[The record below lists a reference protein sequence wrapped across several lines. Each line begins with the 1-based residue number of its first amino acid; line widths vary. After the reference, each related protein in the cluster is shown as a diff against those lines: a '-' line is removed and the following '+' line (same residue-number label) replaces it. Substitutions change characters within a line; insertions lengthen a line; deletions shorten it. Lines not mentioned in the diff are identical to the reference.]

1 MKINYNYKKWNIQY
15 ISLALLSRLGFSCNK
30 IYLLSYLGV
39 KYIKNKGEYNMK
51 KILAL
56 LLMTVMVLTVVA
68 GCGAKPT
75 TSGADFKIGIVTGTV
90 SQGEEEFRAGERMVA
105 KYGDMIKH
113 ITYPDKFTQE
123 QETTIS
129 QVASLAADKDVKAI
143 VFVQAVPG
151 AAAAIDK
158 VRETRPDM
166 LFVLGVPHEDP
177 ELVAS
182 RGDILLE
189 LDQLKRGESVIHM
202 AKEMGAKTF
211 IHYSFPRHMSYELLA
226 ARRDIFKETCAE
238 LGIEFVEVDAPDPTS
253 DAGVSGAQQFIL
265 EDVPRQV
272 AKYGKDTAFFS
283 TNCSMQEP
291 LIKQALE
298 TGAIYPEQCCPSPY
312 HAYPGALGIEI
323 PADKAGDL
331 DYLSEQ
337 ISAKIAEKGG
347 TGRFGTWNRPAN
359 VAIIEA
365 GVEYAIAF
373 AKGEIQRFDK
383 DAMVKYM
390 KQVTNDKKGEV
401 QFTELNDENPNF
413 LLFVLGSQ
421 IF

>member
-1 MKINYNYKKWNIQY
+1 
-15 ISLALLSRLGFSCNK
+15 
-30 IYLLSYLGV
+30 
-39 KYIKNKGEYNMK
+39 MK
-51 KILAL
+51 KFITL
-56 LLMTVMVLTVVA
+56 LLVAVLVLSLA
-68 GCGAKPT
+68 GCGTKT
-75 TSGADFKIGIVTGTV
+75 TSGKTDYKIGIVTGTV

-113 ITYPDKFTQE
+113 ITYPDKFSQE
-123 QETTIS
+123 QETTIA
-129 QVASLAADKDVKAI
+129 QVASLAADESVKAI

-158 VRETRPDM
+158 VKETRPDM
-166 LFVLGVPHEDP
+166 LFILGVPHEDP
-177 ELVAS
+177 ELIAA
-182 RGDILLE
+182 RADIALE
-189 LDQLKRGESVIHM
+189 LDQLQRGESVIHM

-253 DAGVSGAQQFIL
+253 DAGVNGAQQFIL

-272 AKYGKDTAFFS
+272 DKYGKDTAFFS
-283 TNCSMQEP
+283 TNCAMQEP

-298 TGAIYPEQCCPSPY
+298 YGAIYPEQCCPSPY

-323 PADKAGDL
+323 PQDKAGDL

-337 ISAKIAEKGG
+337 IAAKIAEKGG

-365 GVEYAIAF
+365 GVEYAKAYCEGKIE
-373 AKGEIQRFDK
+373 KFDK
-383 DAMVKYM
+383 DSIVKYM
-390 KQVTNDKKGEV
+390 KEVTGDE
-401 QFTELNDENPNF
+401 NDEVKFSELEDTPNF

>member
-1 MKINYNYKKWNIQY
+1 
-15 ISLALLSRLGFSCNK
+15 
-30 IYLLSYLGV
+30 
-39 KYIKNKGEYNMK
+39 MK
-51 KILAL
+51 KIL
-56 LLMTVMVLTVVA
+56 VLFLVTMLVITSA
-68 GCGAKPT
+68 GCGAKT
-75 TSGADFKIGIVTGTV
+75 TSDVVDEPKTDGGDVVEKADYKIGIVTGTV

-113 ITYPDKFTQE
+113 ITYPDKFAQE
-123 QETTIS
+123 QETTIA

-143 VFVQAVPG
+143 IFVQAVPG

-166 LFVLGVPHEDP
+166 LFILGAPHEDP
-177 ELVAS
+177 EAIAS
-182 RGDILLE
+182 RADIALE
-189 LDQLKRGESVIHM
+189 LDQLQRGESVVHT

-211 IHYSFPRHMSYELLA
+211 IHYSFPRHMSYELLS
-226 ARRDIFKETCAE
+226 ARRDIFKKTCAE
-238 LGIEFVEVDAPDPTS
+238 LGLEFVEVDAPDPLS
-253 DAGVSGAQQFIL
+253 DAGVPGAQQFIL

-272 AKYGKDTAFFS
+272 EKYGKDTAFFS
-283 TNCSMQEP
+283 TNCAMQEP

-323 PADKAGDL
+323 PQDKAGDL

-337 ISAKIAEKGG
+337 IAAKIAEKGG

-359 VAIIEA
+359 VAMIEA
-365 GVEYAIAF
+365 GVEYAKAYCEGKID
-373 AKGEIQRFDK
+373 KFDK
-383 DAMVKYM
+383 DSIVNYM
-390 KQVTNDKKGEV
+390 KEVTEDK
-401 QFTELNDENPNF
+401 NDEVKFSELENTPNF

-421 IF
+421 VF